1 MAVLDLW
8 TGQMCELPE
17 ADTHIETSAALPA
30 DLQAPQ
36 VTAIQFG
43 VFSDGRNFAHA
54 RRLRTDYHFSW
65 PIIAT
70 GHVIAD
76 QIDYLRRCD
85 FTHAAIKTAHHP
97 QR

>member
-36 VTAIQFG
+36 VIAIQFG
-43 VFSDGRNFAHA
+43 VFSDGRGFTHA
-54 RRLRTDYHFSW
+54 RRLRMDYHFPGRLS
-65 PIIAT
+65 PPAM
-70 GHVIAD
+70 
-76 QIDYLRRCD
+76 
-85 FTHAAIKTAHHP
+85 
-97 QR
+97 